1 MRNKKWGP
9 FLLLGVVA
17 IVVLLIGFLLVNK
30 SINDKEE
37 AEVNSPEGTLTEQT
51 LTGFEPAKQPHIGDP
66 KAPVVIVEF
75 ADYKCPYCKQWTE
88 VVIPELKK
96 EYLDTGKAVLYYIDL
111 PFLAPD
117 STLAAL
123 AGETLYQQGEDYFW
137 TYYKAM
143 MKYQGDHAE
152 TWATKQFIMDLV
164 LEHVPGVDLKQFE
177 EDLDSQKYIENV
189 NTDIQIANDS
199 KVEGTPT
206 VFVNGVSVE
215 DVSFEGI
222 KAFIEK
228 K

>member
-9 FLLLGVVA
+9 FLLLGAVV
-17 IVVLLIGFLLVNK
+17 IVMLLIGFLLVNK
-30 SINDKEE
+30 STNDKEK
-37 AEVNSPEGTLTEQT
+37 AEVNSPVNTLNEQR
-51 LTGFEPAKQPHIGDP
+51 LIGFEPAKQPFIGDP
-66 KAPVVIVEF
+66 KAPIVIVEF

-88 VVIPELKK
+88 EVVPELKK
-96 EYLDTGKAVLYYIDL
+96 EYLDTGKAVLYYVDL

-123 AGETLYQQGEDYFW
+123 AGETLYQQSQEYFW

-143 MKYQGDHAE
+143 MKNQGDHAE
-152 TWATKQFIMDLV
+152 TWATKEFIMNLV
-164 LEHVPGVDLKQFE
+164 QSNLPSVDMKQFE
-177 EDLDSQKYIENV
+177 KELDSQKYIENV
-189 NTDIQIANDS
+189 NNDIQIANDS

-215 DVSFEGI
+215 DVSFAGI

-228 K
+228 